1 MNILTD
7 ILSLFKR
14 NQFEDDPKP
23 NDVVVLGIHE
33 EPVMTGVASPVPY
46 KSVKLIR
53 LKDLVVDQDICPH
66 VNVVNEGTLTAAG
79 VFKEVSDDPCEIRY
93 RSLVTSGNNLTI
105 VENVNEITFTT
116 TGEPNTASNVG
127 TSDSSA
133 CFFKQKTGEDLEFR
147 CLNKVDNTITLTQ
160 STNTVD
166 ISVNRDEIARI
177 IPIVITGTNG
187 GGTIYANASNFVYL
201 KYDQTTGNGTHTI
214 TLPSVASST
223 NRSIRFFCNSSVD
236 ANHRVDVQAQPT
248 QTIDGGSNF
257 LFNRNYE
264 GVMMWC
270 DGTEWIIIQAKK

>member
-147 CLNKVDNTITLTQ
+147 CLNKVVNVISSISKSKSVK
-160 STNTVD
+160 ST
-166 ISVNRDEIARI
+166 
-177 IPIVITGTNG
+177 
-187 GGTIYANASNFVYL
+187 
-201 KYDQTTGNGTHTI
+201 
-214 TLPSVASST
+214 
-223 NRSIRFFCNSSVD
+223 
-236 ANHRVDVQAQPT
+236 
-248 QTIDGGSNF
+248 
-257 LFNRNYE
+257 
-264 GVMMWC
+264 
-270 DGTEWIIIQAKK
+270 